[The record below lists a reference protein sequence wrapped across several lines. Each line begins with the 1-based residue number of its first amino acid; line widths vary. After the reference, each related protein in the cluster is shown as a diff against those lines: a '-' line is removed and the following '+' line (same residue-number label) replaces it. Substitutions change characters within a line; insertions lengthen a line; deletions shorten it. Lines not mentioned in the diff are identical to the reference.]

1 MMNGRRVIKRRRRR
15 IRWGRVFL
23 LLLAVVA
30 SVSGYNF
37 YSQYQSG
44 LQQSQKSSR
53 AKQEVYEF
61 KGKQDE
67 NGSTN
72 ILILGSDAT
81 GKDKPRADT
90 IMIGSYNKEK
100 GTYKLVSVMRD
111 CYVDIPGHGK
121 NKINAAF
128 AFGGPELLRKTIK
141 SNFGIDLQYYAV
153 VDFEGFVRLIDE
165 AFPNG
170 VKVDVEKR
178 MEENIGVTIEPGEQ
192 RLDGEHLLGYVRF
205 RQDAVGDFGRVE
217 RQQKAIKDVADQ
229 LVSVS
234 TFRKL
239 PKLLGVVMPFV
250 TTNMDT
256 GDVLFIAKGFIT
268 TENRNIETLRLPVDG
283 TFENKRVEEAG
294 LILEVDETANE
305 KELKQFLSN

>member
-1 MMNGRRVIKRRRRR
+1 MNGRRVIKRRRRR